1 MFNLQNIRQNKLI
14 LICLISSAAGL
25 VLIYLAAAS
34 IQPSVIKIS
43 EIDSRLIDKT
53 VRTTGYII
61 YKSNHPAGHIFLTV
75 GEGEAKIQVP
85 LFAGFVNSLNE
96 NDVFIDGFR
105 KGAKIMVT
113 GIVGEYKGQLQI
125 VPRKPEDIK
134 ILSMP

>member
-1 MFNLQNIRQNKLI
+1 MFSLQNIGRNKLI
-14 LICLISSAAGL
+14 LVCFLSSLAGL
-25 VLIYLAAAS
+25 VLIYLSAVS
-34 IQPSVIKIS
+34 IQPSTIKIN
-43 EIDSRLIDKT
+43 EIDSRLVDKT

-61 YKSNHPAGHIFLTV
+61 YKSNHPAGHIFLTIA
-75 GEGEAKIQVP
+75 EGEAKIQVP

-96 NDVFIDGFR
+96 NDVSIDGFR